1 MEATWIIAAAII
13 GMLVFGILG
22 YFLCLIIVRKRADG
36 IFVIDKADEEGRA
49 GVYLEG
55 FYPNYEELMK
65 RKFVVF
71 RVKNE
76 LKEN

>member
-1 MEATWIIAAAII
+1 MEVAWVIAAAVV
-13 GMLVFGILG
+13 GMLVCGILG
-22 YFLCLIIVRKRADG
+22 YFLCLIIIRKRVDG
-36 IFVIDKADEEGRA
+36 VFMIDKADEEGRA

-71 RVKNE
+71 RVENE
-76 LKEN
+76 LKEK

>member
-1 MEATWIIAAAII
+1 MEVTLVIAAAII
-13 GMLVFGILG
+13 GMLIFGILG
-22 YFLCLIIVRKRADG
+22 YFLCLVIIRKQADG
-36 IFVIDKADEEGRA
+36 IFVIDKADDEGRA

-71 RVKNE
+71 RVENE

>member
-1 MEATWIIAAAII
+1 MEVTWVIVAAVI

-22 YFLCLIIVRKRADG
+22 YFLCLIVIRKGADG
-36 IFVIDKADEEGRA
+36 VFVFDKADDVGRA

-55 FYPNYEELMK
+55 FYPNYEELMN

>member
-1 MEATWIIAAAII
+1 MEMTWIVAAAII
-13 GMLVFGILG
+13 SALVFGALG
-22 YFLCLIIVRKRADG
+22 YILCLIMLKKRVDG

-55 FYPNYEELMK
+55 FFPNYEQLMK

>member
-1 MEATWIIAAAII
+1 MEVTWVIAAAII
-13 GMLVFGILG
+13 GMLSFGILG
-22 YFLCLIIVRKRADG
+22 YFLCLVIIRKRADG
-36 IFVIDKADEEGRA
+36 IFVIDKADEEGHA

-55 FYPNYEELMK
+55 FYPNYEQLMK

>member
-1 MEATWIIAAAII
+1 MEVTWIIVAAVISALI
-13 GMLVFGILG
+13 FGTLG
-22 YFLCLIIVRKRADG
+22 YILCLILLKKRVDG
-36 IFVIDKADEEGRA
+36 VFVIDKADEEGRA

-55 FYPNYEELMK
+55 FFPNYEELMK

-71 RVKNE
+71 RVKND

>member
-1 MEATWIIAAAII
+1 MEVTWIIAAAII
-13 GMLVFGILG
+13 GMLAFGVLG
-22 YFLCLIIVRKRADG
+22 YFLCLAIIRKRADG
-36 IFVIDKADEEGRA
+36 IFVIDKADDEGHA